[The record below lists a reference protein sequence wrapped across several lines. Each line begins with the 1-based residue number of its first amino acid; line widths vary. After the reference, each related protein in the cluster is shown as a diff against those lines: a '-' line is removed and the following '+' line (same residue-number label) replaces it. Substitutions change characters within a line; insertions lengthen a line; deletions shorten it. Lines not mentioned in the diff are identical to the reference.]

1 MKRIEKQAAPYNA
14 RAARE
19 KLIHRPRGEAGVSPV
34 AGFVHISEA
43 IGEAL
48 YLLLAETEAEIERT
62 CRFRG
67 PVTEEQQYAA
77 NTIDLAHKALDRL
90 ALWREA
96 DEELEQARE
105 QGGRR

>member
-1 MKRIEKQAAPYNA
+1 MKRKEKQNAPHGA
-14 RAARE
+14 
-19 KLIHRPRGEAGVSPV
+19 RPRGEASVSPV

-67 PVTEEQQYAA
+67 PITEEQRDAS
-77 NTIDLAHKALDRL
+77 NTLDLAHRALDQL
-90 ALWREA
+90 TAEREG
-96 DEELEQARE
+96 EETLDQARAK
-105 QGGRR
+105 GGRQ

>member
-19 KLIHRPRGEAGVSPV
+19 KLLLRPRGEASVSPV

-48 YLLLAETEAEIERT
+48 YLLLAETEAEIERA

-67 PVTEEQQYAA
+67 PVSEERQHAS
-77 NTIDLAHKALDRL
+77 NTIDLAHRALDRL
-90 ALWREA
+90 TLWREA
-96 DEELEQARE
+96 DEEFEQARA
-105 QGGRR
+105 QGERQ